1 MVKVLIAEDNMPI
14 SIHLSN
20 VINFTKSAQVVSIIN
35 DGTKV
40 YEAIKLLKP
49 EIVILDLKL
58 QKEDGF
64 EILRKIENDISLN
77 TRVVIYSEETSY
89 INKVLKFKNVERI
102 FNKIEPYEDIG
113 LEIQRIAKDIAN
125 EELEKKIYEILFKM
139 GFRAEHKGTQ
149 LIKECIEMST
159 KEKQENLKIIYEK
172 LSKTEEKKSYTI
184 KADIQGAVNKMWLY
198 GNKEKIRRF
207 LRLGE
212 YEKPSPKCVVSM
224 VRYYIEQ

>member
-1 MVKVLIAEDNMPI
+1 MVKVLIAEDNMSI

-20 VINFTKSAQVVSIIN
+20 IINFTKSAQAISIIN
-35 DGTKV
+35 DETKV
-40 YEAIKLLKP
+40 YEAIKLLEP

-58 QKEDGF
+58 QKGDGF
-64 EILRKIENDISLN
+64 EILRKIENDIAIK
-77 TRVVIYSEETSY
+77 TRVVIYSEETNYMARVLEFKSVE
-89 INKVLKFKNVERI
+89 KV
-102 FNKIEPYEDIG
+102 FNKIESYEDVG
-113 LEIQRIAKDIAN
+113 LEIQKIAKNIAN
-125 EELEKKIYEILFKM
+125 KELDKKIYEILFKM

-159 KEKQENLKIIYEK
+159 KEKQENLKTIYEK
-172 LSKTEEKKSYTI
+172 LAEVEEKKSYTI
-184 KADIQGAVNKMWLY
+184 KADIQVAVNKMWLY
-198 GNKEKIRRF
+198 GNKEKIRKF

>member
-20 VINFTKSAQVVSIIN
+20 VINFTKYAQAVSIVN
-35 DGTKV
+35 DETKV
-40 YEAIKLLKP
+40 YEAIKLLEP

-58 QKEDGF
+58 QKEDEF
-64 EILRKIENDISLN
+64 DILRKIENDIKLK
-77 TRVVIYSEETSY
+77 TRVIIYTEETNY
-89 INKVLKFKNVERI
+89 MAKVLKFNSVEKV
-102 FNKIEPYEDIG
+102 FNKVESYENVG
-113 LEIQRIAKDIAN
+113 LEIQRIAKNIAN
-125 EELEKKIYEILFKM
+125 EELDKKIYEILFKM

-149 LIKECIEMST
+149 FIKECIEIST
-159 KEKQENLKIIYEK
+159 KEKQENLKIIYDE
-172 LSKTEEKKSYTI
+172 LAELEEKSSYTI

-198 GNKEKIRRF
+198 ANKEKVRKF

-212 YEKPSPKCVVSM
+212 YESPSPKCVISM